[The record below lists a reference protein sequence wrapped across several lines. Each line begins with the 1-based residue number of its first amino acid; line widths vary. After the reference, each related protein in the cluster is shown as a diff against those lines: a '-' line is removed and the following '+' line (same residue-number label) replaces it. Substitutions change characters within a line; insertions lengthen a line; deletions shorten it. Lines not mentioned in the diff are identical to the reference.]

1 MKGTVKSYSARH
13 GYGFIVGDHNEI
25 FFAHKFYFRYKD
37 PQPGDKVTFDP
48 VEHDKGMRAKN
59 IRREKSWETK

>member
-1 MKGTVKSYSARH
+1 MNGVVKSYSNKH
-13 GYGFIVGDHNEI
+13 GYGFIVGDRDEI

-37 PQPGDKVTFDP
+37 PKPGDKVTFDP